1 MNLKKISVIG
11 LGKLGTPLAYFLAS
25 KGFTIY
31 GYDKDKN
38 ITNKLNKGIN
48 PHVTENLS
56 DFIKKYK
63 KKVIISNDLSYVLK
77 NTEIT
82 FIILPT
88 PSLKSGAF
96 DNNYI
101 IRTLNNIKSLVPN
114 NRKYHLINITSTVM
128 PESNNKIFSKLLNG
142 VNCKF
147 GLVYNPH
154 FIALGSVVNNMQN
167 PDLLLIGSDEKKSK
181 DVINKIYFKVY
192 KNKKNYSF
200 FRNLT
205 LYEAEVAK
213 IALNCY
219 LTMKISFSNFISN
232 IIQTSKIKSDA
243 EKILEAISN
252 DERIGKK
259 YLSIGS
265 KYSGPCFPRDNVAI
279 KKYCK
284 TIGSSFYLP
293 EASDKE
299 NKIQIKRY
307 TTFLKKIISK
317 YKIKSKKV
325 GVIGLSYKSNTD
337 VVDDSPGIE
346 LIKNLNKKFKISY
359 FDPYVKNIKINNC
372 KQNSNLESLLKTND
386 IFFLCYPDK
395 KFRITKSMTKS
406 SGKKYIIDL
415 WNFYN
420 SKLGKNYK
428 IFNPGKNI
436 K

>member
-1 MNLKKISVIG
+1 MNIKKISVIG
-11 LGKLGTPLAYFLAS
+11 LGKLGAPLVYFLAS

-31 GYDKDKN
+31 GYDKNKN
-38 ITNKLNKGIN
+38 ITNKLREGIN
-48 PHVTENLS
+48 PHVTESLS
-56 DFIKKYK
+56 AYIKKYK
-63 KKVIISNDLSYVLK
+63 NRVFISNDLSYVIK
-77 NTEIT
+77 NTEVT

-88 PSLKSGAF
+88 PSLKNGTF
-96 DNNYI
+96 DNSYI
-101 IRTLNNIKSLVPN
+101 FETLNKIKFLTPK

-128 PESNNKIFSKLLNG
+128 PESSNRIFLNLLKNG
-142 VNCKF
+142 NCKF

-154 FIALGSVVNNMQN
+154 FIALGSVISNMEN
-167 PDLLLIGSDEKKSK
+167 PDLLLIGSDEKKAK
-181 DVINKIYFKVY
+181 DLINKIYFKVY

-200 FRNLT
+200 FRNLK

-232 IIQTSKIKSDA
+232 ISQTSKISSDA

-279 KKYCK
+279 KRYCK
-284 TIGSSFYLP
+284 NIGSSFYLP
-293 EASDKE
+293 DASDNE

-307 TTFLKKIISK
+307 IKLLKKIISENK
-317 YKIKSKKV
+317 LNTKKI
-325 GVIGLSYKSNTD
+325 GIIGLSYKSNTD
-337 VVDDSPGIE
+337 VIEESPGVE
-346 LIKNLNKKFKISY
+346 LIEKLKDNFKTSYYDPYIKNKKIS
-359 FDPYVKNIKINNC
+359 KC
-372 KQNSNLESLLKTND
+372 KQFLDLKSLLKKND

-395 KFRITKSMTKS
+395 KFKISKNMYRPSQ
-406 SGKKYIIDL
+406 KKYVIDL
-415 WNFYN
+415 WNFYKN
-420 SKLGKNYK
+420 DLGKNFEL
-428 IFNPGKNI
+428 FNPGKNL